1 VVPVNSLCFR
11 FRHGIWKNQAVA
23 AHFLV
28 VDMVLTV
35 AVFARAACLARPTS
49 MVEVPIPVT
58 LATAILLDMGV
69 FDTFRAGLSC
79 DLRAKSY
86 SRTVHRR
93 V

>member
-1 VVPVNSLCFR
+1 
-11 FRHGIWKNQAVA
+11 
-23 AHFLV
+23 
-28 VDMVLTV
+28 
-35 AVFARAACLARPTS
+35 